1 MSKILHLDRS
11 VDLYLSMTWNIKGQ
25 NHGICGH
32 IYELIDYYLLLD
44 EFFDVR
50 ILLCEDINWGILLA
64 AITDKYDL
72 SEDII
77 NKIKSHT
84 IFYDRPE
91 RLEGKNILFVDGG
104 LKRSLY
110 NRGIQLAF
118 DNLLSFKCSKFDTF
132 YDIDYKNLTALQDTR
147 VYNDDDYLTA
157 VEYKKKINFD
167 RYKPLAD
174 IKTNTALIYI
184 TKNCRLISD
193 VDLFKITHK
202 YKFDRY
208 IILTSSPYTYTKKF
222 SHLKRFSFPQMP
234 VANIFSKF
242 DTYIYTPTRSDLKF
256 DCSPRFIAECKF
268 YNKDVI
274 YHDIDDDY
282 LEEDTGL
289 KWRRYDVENDFDSI
303 CLKRNDHIVDV
314 VRSLK

>member
-1 MSKILHLDRS
+1 M
-11 VDLYLSMTWNIKGQ
+11 
-25 NHGICGH
+25 
-32 IYELIDYYLLLD
+32 E
-44 EFFDVR
+44 
-50 ILLCEDINWGILLA
+50 
-64 AITDKYDL
+64 
-72 SEDII
+72 
-77 NKIKSHT
+77 
-84 IFYDRPE
+84 
-91 RLEGKNILFVDGG
+91 
-104 LKRSLY
+104 
-110 NRGIQLAF
+110 
-118 DNLLSFKCSKFDTF
+118 
-132 YDIDYKNLTALQDTR
+132 
-147 VYNDDDYLTA
+147 
-157 VEYKKKINFD
+157 
-167 RYKPLAD
+167 
-174 IKTNTALIYI
+174 
-184 TKNCRLISD
+184 
-193 VDLFKITHK
+193 LFKISHK
-202 YKFDRY
+202 YRFDRY
-208 IILTSSPYTYTKKF
+208 IILTSSPYTYTKRF